1 MKKKELLINIIM
13 TLIMSVFMGL
23 LASVF
28 VFLSP
33 KTETPSLP
41 ILMLSNV
48 AESIVVGLI
57 VALIIPFGVI
67 GKKICDKAGVRPPS
81 FKFTALNSI
90 PYSLGNA
97 LIISSV
103 VSFINVYMAHSKIPK
118 QVAPPLLTMWLS
130 SWAPLL
136 VPSIIL
142 GYLISILV
150 SPYIVKM
157 VGVPKN
163 RE

>member
-1 MKKKELLINIIM
+1 
-13 TLIMSVFMGL
+13 
-23 LASVF
+23 
-28 VFLSP
+28 
-33 KTETPSLP
+33 
-41 ILMLSNV
+41 
-48 AESIVVGLI
+48 
-57 VALIIPFGVI
+57 
-67 GKKICDKAGVRPPS
+67 
-81 FKFTALNSI
+81 
-90 PYSLGNA
+90 

-118 QVAPPLLTMWLS
+118 QVAPPLLTMWFS

-163 RE
+163 HE